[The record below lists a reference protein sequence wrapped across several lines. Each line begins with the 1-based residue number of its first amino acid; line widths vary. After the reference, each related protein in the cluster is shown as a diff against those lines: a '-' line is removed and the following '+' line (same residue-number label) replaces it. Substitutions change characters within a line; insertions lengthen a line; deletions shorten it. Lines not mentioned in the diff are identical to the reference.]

1 LPASLFHANFAFSG
15 GKIMQTKV
23 NDLLQN
29 GWTLVIAL
37 GIRVLEAIALWIVG
51 RWLIGVAIRMIG
63 KAMTK
68 QKIDPTVTRYIQNA
82 VAALLNI
89 ILVIAILS
97 FFGVET
103 TSLAALIAAAGVAIG
118 LAWSGLLSNFAA
130 GVFLVILQPMKVGD
144 FVSAG
149 GVTGTVHEI
158 GLFASSIDTLDN
170 VRNIIGNGKIFGD
183 VIQNFSTNPY
193 RRVELTAQLAH
204 GVDVHAAMA
213 MLKKAIAG
221 IPNVMTAPPP
231 DVEILTFN
239 LAGPVLAVR
248 PYCNNKDYWQ
258 VYFDTNRLIKE
269 TFTAAAF
276 EVPEQ
281 HYVVRGVGAGA
292 GVGMAH
298 TA

>member
-221 IPNVMTAPPP
+221 IPNVMTAPAP